1 MEAASLCTMA
11 TCVLNQWSMDFAG
24 NKRRIL
30 SSIIEAKRLGASYR
44 LGPELEISG
53 YGCSD
58 HFYEGDTFLH
68 SWQVL
73 RDLLIDPATRDIV
86 CDVGMPVRHLGVA
99 YNCRVV
105 FLNGQACL
113 LIRPENSKW
122 LTDRKLQGNPAGSP
136 VGQNAAKLT
145 KLSSLPD
152 LIESAIGQSTAP
164 FGDAVLAFRD
174 ASLGFETCEE
184 IWTIGSSHIDLFLN
198 GVDIVVNSSAVL
210 NKAGGLY
217 LYSNLRGCDGERVYY
232 DGSALVAM
240 NGRLVAQSRQFA
252 LEEVEVTSATVDLEE
267 IRNYR
272 QANRSHCQQ
281 SAEAPAL
288 TRIAVPQWRLCR
300 QDVAAACQSTNL
312 PMEPRYHTPE
322 EEIALGPACWL
333 WDYLRRSGQSGYFLP
348 LSGGIDS
355 TATSCLVYSMSVQVF
370 ESVQSGCQE
379 VLQDLRRIVRD
390 PQFLPGSPQDICSR
404 LFTTCY
410 MGSENSSSETR
421 QRAEQLAKEI
431 GASHLALRID
441 AAVSALVAIFVA
453 CTGLQPKFR
462 AHGGSAQENLALQN
476 VQARVRMVLAYLFA
490 QLVLLAR
497 GLTGNLL
504 VLGSANLDEGLRGY
518 MTKYDC
524 SSADVNPIG
533 GISKSDLRSFIR
545 YSMRRHGISILGEI
559 FSAPPTA
566 ELEPL
571 AANGQLAQT
580 DEVDMG
586 MTYDE
591 LSAYGRLRK
600 LDKCGPVA
608 MFLRLRRL
616 WPQHSAKVVADKVK
630 HFFRSYSI
638 NRHKVTVLT
647 PSYHAEAYNIDDNRF
662 DHRQFLYNVNWPW
675 QFQQIDQLVDQ
686 MAGCEPVLTTDK
698 MELGHPESSNRAGGT
713 GAGNSGSTYTTTGTV
728 DKIQTNDTTGSKKSV
743 LSSSV
748 GYQGCV
754 RLLAQIGRQRAT
766 WRGGIA
772 STPIP
777 PVESAAAKIL
787 ASGNL
792 AAARR
797 RPQQQQQQLQG
808 RIGKRTSP
816 LAVKANNDSGR
827 CRHRNQSNRAAS
839 KVQQLGNVEQ
849 APIVARLTLSPR
861 GCRVVQQQQQHQEPD
876 EPTGHRRFPAPR
888 MRLAIP

>member
-1 MEAASLCTMA
+1 
-11 TCVLNQWSMDFAG
+11 
-24 NKRRIL
+24 
-30 SSIIEAKRLGASYR
+30 
-44 LGPELEISG
+44 
-53 YGCSD
+53 
-58 HFYEGDTFLH
+58 
-68 SWQVL
+68 
-73 RDLLIDPATRDIV
+73 
-86 CDVGMPVRHLGVA
+86 
-99 YNCRVV
+99 
-105 FLNGQACL
+105 
-113 LIRPENSKW
+113 
-122 LTDRKLQGNPAGSP
+122 
-136 VGQNAAKLT
+136 
-145 KLSSLPD
+145 
-152 LIESAIGQSTAP
+152 
-164 FGDAVLAFRD
+164 
-174 ASLGFETCEE
+174 

-198 GVDIVVNSSAVL
+198 GVDIVVNSSGSYHQLRKLNRRVDL
-210 NKAGGLY
+210 ISSCTNKAGGLY

-240 NGRLVAQSRQFA
+240 NGRLVAQSRQFRFRR
-252 LEEVEVTSATVDLEE
+252 SRSHFGHCVDLEE

-272 QANRSHCQQ
+272 QANR
-281 SAEAPAL
+281 AEAPAL

-300 QDVAAACQSTNL
+300 QDVAAACQVKFLFQLTNGRA
-312 PMEPRYHTPE
+312 PTYQWEPRYHTPE

-333 WDYLRRSGQSGYFLP
+333 WIISDE
-348 LSGGIDS
+348 
-355 TATSCLVYSMSVQVF
+355 A
-370 ESVQSGCQE
+370 

-698 MELGHPESSNRAGGT
+698 MELGHPESSAMCWIL
-713 GAGNSGSTYTTTGTV
+713 ALASGSTYTTTGTV
-728 DKIQTNDTTGSKKSV
+728 DKIQTNDTTEEKSV

-876 EPTGHRRFPAPR
+876 EPTVTN
-888 MRLAIP
+888 